1 MKDLTVYL
9 YTLPG
14 CPRCNVLKKKLAE
27 KNINV
32 SEISDMEY
40 IKELGIDDFPVMETV
55 NGIRYNFSEAIY
67 WLKNQG
73 EG

>member
-1 MKDLTVYL
+1 MNL
-9 YTLPG
+9 Y
-14 CPRCNVLKKKLAE
+14 E